1 MTEKV
6 NTMSTKSKANAQ
18 AEAALALQSF
28 QNEIAVLK
36 QTATDWYG
44 KEYATSNERL
54 YSIFASIYRMYEQL
68 SIVGSNN
75 TEKRKWIQSEI
86 ERKGVKL
93 NKKPTIVQLLT
104 VYSFYVDGVEYT
116 KQQKRISAYVR
127 VMTTAIE
134 NTEVYADNIADWISA
149 EGGVENI
156 RQKATKSAVSKT
168 ERSTEGEKL
177 LKTAKEIGSLS
188 TEKSLSYAA
197 HKSNQVVLL
206 VGVLQKDGTI
216 ALKHEIY
223 AEEDKSSIKG
233 KTAINTALAN
243 VFSKYNE
250 AKSKTKK
257 QADAEADAAI
267 SSDTVAQYIKDEK
280 QTAESI
286 NDKAALAA

>member
-1 MTEKV
+1 
-6 NTMSTKSKANAQ
+6 MSTKSKANAQ

-28 QNEIAVLK
+28 QNEIAELK

-54 YSIFASIYRMYEQL
+54 YSIFASIYGMYEQL
-68 SIVGSNN
+68 IVKGSNN

-86 ERKGVKL
+86 ERKGINL
-93 NKKPTIVQLLT
+93 TKKPTLVQLLT
-104 VYSFYVDGVEYT
+104 IYAFYVDGVDYD
-116 KQQKRISAYVR
+116 KQKKRISAYVR
-127 VMTTAIE
+127 VMTSAIE
-134 NTEVYADNIADWISA
+134 NKDVYVDSIADWISA

-177 LKTAKEIGSLS
+177 LKTSKDIGSLS
-188 TEKSLSYAA
+188 TNKSLSYAA
-197 HKSNQVVLL
+197 QKSNQVVLL

-216 ALKHEIY
+216 TLKHEIY
-223 AEEDKSSIKG
+223 AEEDKSSIKE

-243 VFSKYNE
+243 VFSKHNE
-250 AKSKTKK
+250 TKSKTKK
-257 QADAEADAAI
+257 QADAEADAAN
-267 SSDTVAQYIKDEK
+267 SSDTVAQYIEDEK
-280 QTAESI
+280 QAAESI